1 MLNKPENSTQWRD
14 SYYHKLFGLKAANEV
29 ERLLPLFEI
38 EVPSDAR
45 PRQAVLA
52 IRQWAEGKRKL
63 TMAEVR
69 KLSLGAVTL
78 QRMLQGQRWQ
88 KRLLMPP
95 DKLSVPGT
103 RPLMRSERS
112 HMQERRG
119 MKDFWGGQKAQS
131 CPF

>member
-1 MLNKPENSTQWRD
+1 MRTSLNKPKNSTQWRD

-38 EVPSDAR
+38 EVPRDTR

-69 KLSLGAVTL
+69 KLSLGAHAAAKVASSEVAKAVAHAA
-78 QRMLQGQRWQ
+78 GQA
-88 KRLLMPP
+88 
-95 DKLSVPGT
+95 VGT
-103 RPLMRSERS
+103 WHAPAMRSERS

-119 MKDFWGGQKAQS
+119 G
-131 CPF
+131 